1 MEQVSPGVIK
11 THLKPKGLRWVLI
24 AADFVFWKL
33 GKNWIFDI
41 FLKMGCSR
49 GWGPRGRRT
58 VSASQFFRVC
68 EREGV
73 RFSCGAR

>member
-24 AADFVFWKL
+24 TAVFVFWKL

-41 FLKMGCSR
+41 ILKMGSSR
-49 GWGPRGRRT
+49 GWGPRGRGRGD
-58 VSASQFFRVC
+58 ASRVYAVGG
-68 EREGV
+68 R
-73 RFSCGAR
+73 A